1 MREEDC
7 VVVQSEFQ
15 IACVYRIRHWQ
26 VGFPRKLRWGLAH
39 RLLVE
44 EELWEQHC
52 GRKKMKLT
60 GQKEK
65 LRPNESL
72 DKPRGELWS

>member
-1 MREEDC
+1 M
-7 VVVQSEFQ
+7 
-15 IACVYRIRHWQ
+15 
-26 VGFPRKLRWGLAH
+26 GFPRKLRWGLAH